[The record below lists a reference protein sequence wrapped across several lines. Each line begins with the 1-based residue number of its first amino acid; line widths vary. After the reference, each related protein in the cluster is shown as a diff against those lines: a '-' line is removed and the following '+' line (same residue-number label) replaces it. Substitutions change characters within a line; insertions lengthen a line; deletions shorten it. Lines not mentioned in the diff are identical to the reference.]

1 MPALKNDPYRFD
13 VLVVGAGHAG
23 LEAALASSR
32 LGLRTAL
39 LTINVDAV
47 GQMSCNPAIGG
58 VAKGQIVREVD
69 ALGGAMGIIADAS
82 AIQFRLLNRGKGPA
96 MHSPRA
102 QSDKKAYQ
110 ALAKLT
116 VERQTNL
123 TLRQEMIEALVVE
136 GDRISGVR
144 CRGGVVYHARAV
156 VVTTGTFLQA
166 LMHTGEVKTAGGRA
180 GDASSEGL
188 SGSLRSLGFELRR
201 FKTGTP
207 PRLNGRTIDFR
218 KVEPQPG
225 DSEPVPFSFL
235 TDRIEQPQ
243 LDCQITSTTP
253 EVHDLIRANLHRA
266 PMYSGQIESTGPR
279 YCPSI
284 EDKVVRF
291 ADRESHQIFLE
302 PEGRTTLEYY
312 CNGISTSL
320 PRDVQDAIIPLIP
333 GLENAEIMRY
343 GYAVEYDFAPPTQLR
358 STLET
363 KGVAG
368 LFFAGQING
377 TTGYEEAAAQGL
389 IAGINAALL
398 AKDKPPFHVD
408 RSQGY
413 IGVLI
418 DDLVTRGVDE
428 PYRMFTSRAEYR
440 LLLRSDNADLRLTE
454 MGRRIG
460 LVDDV
465 RWSRFES
472 RRDRIEELGRVLKTT
487 RSNGD
492 TLEQILRR
500 PPTTWVDL
508 VELHPPLLD
517 LGDDPSAVEQV
528 TIEAKYGGY
537 IDRQALQVER
547 FRRLEDKSLPLD
559 YDYQSIIQLRA
570 EAREKF
576 AKVRP
581 RSIGQAGRISGI
593 NPADIATL
601 LVHLK
606 RPKVRTASNDIA
618 SSDQ

>member
-1 MPALKNDPYRFD
+1 MPAPKPDPYRFD

-23 LEAALASSR
+23 LEAALAPAR
-32 LGLRTAL
+32 MGLRTAL

-69 ALGGAMGIIADAS
+69 ALGGAMGILTDAT

-102 QSDKKAYQ
+102 QADKKAYQ

-116 VERQTNL
+116 VERQPNL
-123 TLRQEMIEALVVE
+123 TLRQEMIEGLAVE
-136 GDRISGVR
+136 GGRISGVR
-144 CRGGVVYHARAV
+144 CRGGATYHARAV

-180 GDASSEGL
+180 GDTSAEGL
-188 SGSLRSLGFELRR
+188 SGSLRSLGFELER

-207 PRLNGRTIDFR
+207 PRLNGRTIDFSR
-218 KVEPQPG
+218 VVAQPG
-225 DSEPVPFSFL
+225 DVEPVPFSFL
-235 TDRIEQPQ
+235 TDRIEQTQ
-243 LDCQITSTTP
+243 LDCHVTATTP

-291 ADRESHQIFLE
+291 GDRPSHQIFLE

-320 PRDVQDAIIPLIP
+320 PRDVQDAIIPMIP
-333 GLENAEIMRY
+333 GLEHAEIMRY
-343 GYAVEYDFAPPTQLR
+343 GYAVEYDYAPPTQLH

-363 KGVAG
+363 KVVPG
-368 LFFAGQING
+368 LFLAGQING

-389 IAGINAALL
+389 VAGINAALQV
-398 AKDKPPFHVD
+398 KGDPPMVID
-408 RSQGY
+408 RSRAY
-413 IGVLI
+413 IGVLV

-440 LLLRSDNADLRLTE
+440 LLLRADNADLRLTE
-454 MGRRIG
+454 LGRSIG
-460 LVDDV
+460 LVDDR
-465 RWSRFES
+465 RWARFEA
-472 RRDRIEELGRVLKTT
+472 RRDRIEALSLVLSSTRVG
-487 RSNGD
+487 GD
-492 TLEQILRR
+492 SLEQILRR
-500 PPTTWVDL
+500 PPTTWDDL
-508 VELHPPLLD
+508 VGLHPALLELADD
-517 LGDDPSAVEQV
+517 LSAVEQV
-528 TIEAKYGGY
+528 TIGAKYGGY
-537 IDRQALQVER
+537 IDRQAAQVDR
-547 FRRLEDKSLPLD
+547 FRRLEDKPLPVDLD
-559 YDYQSIIQLRA
+559 YLSITQLRI

-576 AKVRP
+576 ARVRP
-581 RSIGQAGRISGI
+581 RSLGQAGRISGI

-606 RPKVRTASNDIA
+606 RPRPLV
-618 SSDQ
+618 SSTGPESD